1 MAEPV
6 KIRRKF
12 GRFEY
17 DAVTGTYVMATLVL
31 AAVVLGLLAFNYQGS
46 PRMDD
51 KAAVRQGTTIPHPA
65 RRRLRPDRVAYG
77 SPARC
82 PIELNPV

>member
-6 KIRRKF
+6 KIRRKL

-17 DAVTGTYVMATLVL
+17 DPVSGTYVLAALVF
-31 AAVVLGLLAFNYQGS
+31 AAVVLGSLAYNYQGS

-51 KAAVRQGTTIPHPA
+51 KAAVRQGATIPHPTQ
-65 RRRLRPDRVAYG
+65 L
-77 SPARC
+77 SPAATTGSGAVR
-82 PIELNPV
+82 

>member
-17 DAVTGTYVMATLVL
+17 DPVTGTYVLATLVL
-31 AAVVLGLLAFNYQGS
+31 ATVVLGLLAYNQGS

-51 KAAVRQGTTIPHPA
+51 KAIVQQGATIPNPTQLSPPTTIGSGAVR
-65 RRRLRPDRVAYG
+65 
-77 SPARC
+77 
-82 PIELNPV
+82 

>member
-6 KIRRKF
+6 KIRRKL

-17 DAVTGTYVMATLVL
+17 DPVSGTYVLAALVL
-31 AAVVLGLLAFNYQGS
+31 AAVVLGSLAYNDQGS

-51 KAAVRQGTTIPHPA
+51 KASIEQGATIPHPSQLSPPA
-65 RRRLRPDRVAYG
+65 TTG
-77 SPARC
+77 SGAVR
-82 PIELNPV
+82 

>member
-17 DAVTGTYVMATLVL
+17 DPVSGTYVLAALVL
-31 AAVVLGLLAFNYQGS
+31 VAVVLGSLAYNGQGS
-46 PRMDD
+46 PQMDN
-51 KAAVRQGTTIPHPA
+51 KASVEQGATIPHPSQLSPPPA
-65 RRRLRPDRVAYG
+65 TTG
-77 SPARC
+77 SGAVR
-82 PIELNPV
+82 

>member
-17 DAVTGTYVMATLVL
+17 DPVSGTYVMAALVF
-31 AAVVLGLLAFNYQGS
+31 AAVVLG
-46 PRMDD
+46 
-51 KAAVRQGTTIPHPA
+51 
-65 RRRLRPDRVAYG
+65 
-77 SPARC
+77 
-82 PIELNPV
+82 

>member
-1 MAEPV
+1 MAQSV

-17 DAVTGTYVMATLVL
+17 DPVTGTYVLATLVL
-31 AAVVLGLLAFNYQGS
+31 AVVVLGLLAYNYQGS

-51 KAAVRQGTTIPHPA
+51 KAIVQQGATIPNPA
-65 RRRLRPDRVAYG
+65 QSFPPATNG
-77 SPARC
+77 SGA
-82 PIELNPV
+82 VQ